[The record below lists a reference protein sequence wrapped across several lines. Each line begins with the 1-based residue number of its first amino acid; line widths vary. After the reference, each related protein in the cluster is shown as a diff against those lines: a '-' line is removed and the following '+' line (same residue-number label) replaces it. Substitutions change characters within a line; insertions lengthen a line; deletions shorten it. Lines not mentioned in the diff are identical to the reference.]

1 MDDDGELTARS
12 ASIMQK
18 MNSSGAEL
26 QRRWKEK
33 AESGDDDDDGELTA
47 RSPSI
52 MQKMK
57 QSGALSGTT
66 KPTNLT
72 CARSIGRWEP
82 GLAWC

>member
-18 MNSSGAEL
+18 INSSGAL
-26 QRRWKEK
+26 WKKK